1 MKEEIND
8 LQEFK
13 KNIRYF
19 INKYNV
25 KNIYI
30 EIEKIE
36 SEVYQAGEEN
46 NSYKD
51 VTINIEY

>member
-30 EIEKIE
+30 EIEK
-36 SEVYQAGEEN
+36 
-46 NSYKD
+46 
-51 VTINIEY
+51 

>member
-1 MKEEIND
+1 MTEEIND